1 MNITP
6 ELLAS
11 LPPELQREMQ
21 RRLFALLDD
30 LGVQPMISP
39 DGERV
44 YNIAEIAPALGM
56 SIEQAMAIA
65 EEAGPL
71 QAIDPATLR
80 PLQ

>member
-6 ELLAS
+6 ELLAL

-21 RRLFALLDD
+21 HRLFALLDD
-30 LGVQPMISP
+30 LGVKFMITL
-39 DGERV
+39 DGEKV
-44 YNIAEIAPALGM
+44 FNIADLAPALGM

-71 QAIDPATLR
+71 QAIDPSTLR
-80 PLQ
+80 PIQ